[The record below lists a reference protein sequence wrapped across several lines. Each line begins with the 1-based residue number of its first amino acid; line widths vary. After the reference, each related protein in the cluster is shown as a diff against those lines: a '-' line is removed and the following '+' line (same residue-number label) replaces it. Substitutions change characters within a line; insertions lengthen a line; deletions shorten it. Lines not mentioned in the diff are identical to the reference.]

1 MKSLA
6 NKANVNPADYIYPFG
21 DVRDKT
27 LSIPGTKWNRDMMSD
42 IFQLMEKMI
51 FESGVTPN
59 ETDDNETNGYQLYE
73 AFRKLTKPYKS
84 YPAIHKQTGTSAPTT
99 TPLISQTNE
108 IGTIV
113 WTRTGVGEY
122 VGTLSGAFPLA
133 KTMFLASSTN
143 QTFSIGGDIAW
154 INADSIKIRT
164 FSTDALSDS
173 ISNFSFEIR
182 VYD

>member
-1 MKSLA
+1 MKSLV
-6 NKANVNPADYIYPFG
+6 NKTNVNPADYIYPFG

-27 LSIPGTKWNRDMMSD
+27 LSIPGTKWNREMMSD
-42 IFQLMEKMI
+42 IFQLMEKIM
-51 FESGVTPN
+51 FESGITPN
-59 ETDDNETNGYQLYE
+59 EADDNDTNGYQLYE

-84 YPAIHKQTGTSAPTT
+84 YPAVHAQIGTSAPTT

-113 WTRTGVGEY
+113 WTRTGVGVY
-122 VGTLSGAFPLA
+122 KGTLAGAFPLA

-143 QTFSIGGDIAW
+143 QTFSIGGDIA
-154 INADSIKIRT
+154 IIDVNSIQVRT
-164 FSTDALSDS
+164 FSTDSLNDS